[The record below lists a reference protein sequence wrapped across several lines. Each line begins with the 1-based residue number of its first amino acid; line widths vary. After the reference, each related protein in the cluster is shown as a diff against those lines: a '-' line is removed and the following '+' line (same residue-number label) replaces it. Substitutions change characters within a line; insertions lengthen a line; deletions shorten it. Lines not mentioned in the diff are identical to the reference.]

1 MVRWDNLKGK
11 KEKDFIRGVLY
22 MYSVKMK
29 NLREMERKFNYS
41 VSFDMFDFFDK
52 KIKECNIPL

>member
-1 MVRWDNLKGK
+1 MVRWESLKGK
-11 KEKDFIRGVLY
+11 KEKVFIKGVLY

-29 NLREMERKFNYS
+29 NLRETEKKYNYS
-41 VSFDMFDFFDK
+41 VSFDVFDFFDK